1 MNKIYITFISF
12 ILLTQTIGGAME
24 NKIKFDGETYYL
36 SNPDSKTEKYFYLI
50 KDENMGNWHTQIS
63 VEHIIDKANKTE
75 AAAEFAHEIQSQT
88 PGASVLV
95 YPDAATVGY
104 LTYPENKN
112 FYEYN
117 TAVFKSNDGLG
128 LKKIQYSKRFY
139 ASENDGVEGA
149 RQKAI
154 EFAEDNN
161 KKYMEMLNK
170 SGKLE

>member
-1 MNKIYITFISF
+1 MNKI
-12 ILLTQTIGGAME
+12 LLALTCLLFFTQTTGGAVE
-24 NKIKFDGETYYL
+24 SKIKFDGDTYHL
-36 SNPDSKTEKYFYLI
+36 SNPDSKSEKYFYLL
-50 KDENMGNWHTQIS
+50 KNENMGNWHSQITI
-63 VEHIIDKANKTE
+63 EHIIDKANKVE
-75 AAAEFAHEIQSQT
+75 ASAEFAHEIQSKT

-95 YPDAATVGY
+95 YPDAGTVGF
-104 LTYPENKN
+104 LTYPESKD

-117 TAVFKSNDGLG
+117 TVVFKNNDGLG

-139 ASENDGVEGA
+139 SSENNGAEGA

-170 SGKLE
+170 